1 MEFIDAKI
9 FMDDVDFEPL
19 RDELTIGIEL
29 PPQLSEQEIKEVK
42 ELEEMTS
49 DALAAFAMGNLFVN
63 LFLAVG
69 LKYLWNLVALL
80 QFVIFMRMWLIQM
93 PIKTSLFLKS
103 LKSLA
108 LFEFLPT
115 DNLDTKA
122 ADFVGIDYSRPSNE
136 NSLFDSLAVVII
148 FGCSIVLAVLL
159 LSILLCC
166 KKTCPK
172 VGKCYDA
179 LKQKLLYG
187 TFIRYVQLGTLKI

>member
-1 MEFIDAKI
+1 
-9 FMDDVDFEPL
+9 
-19 RDELTIGIEL
+19 
-29 PPQLSEQEIKEVK
+29 
-42 ELEEMTS
+42 MTS

-63 LFLAVG
+63 IFLAVG

-122 ADFVGIDYSRPSNE
+122 ADFLGIDYSRPGNE
-136 NSLFDSLAVVII
+136 TSLLDSLAVVII
-148 FGCSIVLAVLL
+148 FGVSILIAVLL
-159 LSILLCC
+159 LTILLCC

-172 VGKCYDA
+172 VWGKCYDA
-179 LKQKLLYG
+179 LKQKLFYS
-187 TFIRYVQLGTLKI
+187 TFIRYV